1 MEPIKENVSTEHEM
15 STVEIIR
22 NNNDILDYTDM
33 IEYKPPIVKKVT
45 NDFIPTNLEQDIT
58 TNFEQSVN

>member
-1 MEPIKENVSTEHEM
+1 M

-33 IEYKPPIVKKVT
+33 IEYKPPIIKKVT

>member
-1 MEPIKENVSTEHEM
+1 M